1 MPRRTSSTLRRYL
14 KADRLLSS
22 GLIVMRACFFCR
34 THNFLCV
41 ITPESSYCERCFRSH
56 LECELVFLD
65 AKAERL
71 FKKEERLIS
80 EIAAAYVKITRLRK

>member
-1 MPRRTSSTLRRYL
+1 MLSPRKQCLSMPRRTSSTLRRHL

-34 THNFLCV
+34 IHNFFCL
-41 ITPESSYCERCFRSH
+41 ITPEFSYCERYFRSH
-56 LECELVFLD
+56 LKCELASSD

-71 FKKEERLIS
+71 LKK
-80 EIAAAYVKITRLRK
+80 KK